1 MNRGEIYRS
10 REEAPKRGHKPG
22 YYLVVSRGFVA
33 GNEDLATVICAPIY
47 TRRLGLDSEVEL
59 GRADGL
65 DHDSA
70 VRCDFLT
77 LVFKER
83 LRHLVGALRPSKILE
98 LDRALSVA
106 LELPAPNK
114 RWKSR

>member
-1 MNRGEIYRS
+1 MNRGEIYRT
-10 REEAPKRGHKPG
+10 REEGPERGHKPG

-33 GNEDLATVICAPIY
+33 GNEDLATVICAPVY
-47 TRRLGLDSEVEL
+47 SRRLGLDTEVEL

-77 LVFKER
+77 LIFKER
-83 LRHLVGALRPSKILE
+83 LRHLVGALRPSKIHE

-106 LELPAPNK
+106 LELPSL
-114 RWKSR
+114 RR